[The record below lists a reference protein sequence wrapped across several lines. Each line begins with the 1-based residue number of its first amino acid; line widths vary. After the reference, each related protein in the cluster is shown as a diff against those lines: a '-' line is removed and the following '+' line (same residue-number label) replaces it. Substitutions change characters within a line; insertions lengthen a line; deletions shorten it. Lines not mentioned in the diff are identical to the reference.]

1 MSKVSDRKKNYCN
14 QLLNMTQEYK
24 KILVAECLS
33 VGSSQMQ
40 QVRKAVRGK
49 AVIVMGKNTLMRKA
63 FKNSKDS
70 NPKLVNLVPK
80 LKGKICLVF
89 TNGDLK
95 EVRDI
100 LNSNKK
106 DAAAKA
112 GQISPFKVVIPAQN
126 TGMEPTKTS
135 FFQALN
141 IPTRITKGA
150 VEITADF
157 TILVPG
163 QKVGSSEAAL
173 LGLLSMRPFNYGLN
187 VTDIYD
193 DGTCY
198 TSAVLDTSAADMMKV
213 LEESISKVAS
223 LSLGANY
230 PTEASIPSLLTNA
243 FKDILSVSVATMVPF
258 KQSEQVLE
266 YIKNPSKFAS
276 QAPKEEPKKEVKKE
290 APKKEE
296 KKEEPKKEESAGE
309 VGFGLFGEE

>member
-1 MSKVSDRKKNYCN
+1 
-14 QLLNMTQEYK
+14 MTQEYK

-49 AVIVMGKNTLMRKA
+49 AVILMGKNTLMRKA
-63 FKNSKDS
+63 FKNAHES
-70 NPKLVNLVPK
+70 NPKLQNLLSK

-150 VEITADF
+150 VEITSDF

-163 QKVGSSEAAL
+163 QKVGNSEAAL
-173 LGLLSMRPFNYGLN
+173 LALLSMRPFNYGLN
-187 VTDIYD
+187 VTEIYD
-193 DGTCY
+193 DGVCY
-198 TSAVLDTSAADMMKV
+198 SSTVLDTSAEDMMKV
-213 LEESISKVAS
+213 LQEGIANVAS

-243 FKDILSVSVATMVPF
+243 FKDILSVSVATNVSF

-276 QAPKEEPKKEVKKE
+276 VAPKEEKKKEEKPKEEKKKEEPKKEE
-290 APKKEE
+290 
-296 KKEEPKKEESAGE
+296 KKEESAGE
-309 VGFGLFGEE
+309 VGFGLFGSDE